1 VSEPEPQRPPETVPA
16 PPATRQGIS
25 LHAVLMIVVLV
36 ALIALLLANTR
47 TVKVSWVFGS
57 TRQALVWIVLVTAI
71 LGWLLGIFTSIFF
84 HRRRARTRSSKAA
97 GKS

>member
-1 VSEPEPQRPPETVPA
+1 VSEPEPQRPPEAVPA
-16 PPATRQGIS
+16 PPATTRGIS

-36 ALIALLLANTR
+36 AIIALLLANTR

-71 LGWLLGIFTSIFF
+71 LGWLLGIFTSFFF
-84 HRRRARTRSSKAA
+84 HRRRARTRPSKAA

>member
-1 VSEPEPQRPPETVPA
+1 V
-16 PPATRQGIS
+16 IS

-36 ALIALLLANTR
+36 AIIALLLANTR

-84 HRRRARTRSSKAA
+84 HRRRARKRPSKAA